1 MSAVETESITALLA
15 FLAVTL
21 SILSLWFTSL
31 KGPDIVLCNKPEFT
45 SERIPRR
52 TFERIIPHDFLCS
65 GDLIFLN
72 KGTVSGVMTLEAI
85 FEPANWLKPFFQSS
99 RFSFKIN
106 GTPHEKSMPPM
117 SIREKESSVI
127 CISLSVEMHKWKKY
141 FEHAPVS
148 KDEMRKV
155 LCDAD
160 IENKSRF
167 HGFCAK
173 LEPSM
178 PIGAIGIKSYQTMRR
193 NLFWTSIDYKD
204 LILAQNVGVISKELI
219 DGFRSCDERW
229 DTLDPDAILM
239 ELREIHRLLEV
250 VMYKPIEEN
259 MKKLMG
265 IVGGGT
271 LNTDLFD
278 ELTRRCEGYAS
289 RMAMASFV
297 LRSVNLESRLVG
309 YDSRTREWN
318 RKFNLFQED
327 QSNEALEEALKKE
340 KVFLDEESG
349 LIAIELSKVQ
359 ANLQDCYLSR
369 SLRA

>member
-1 MSAVETESITALLA
+1 MSGVVTESITPLLA
-15 FLAVTL
+15 FLAVIL

-31 KGPDIVLCNKPEFT
+31 KGPDIVLCNKPEFA
-45 SERIPRR
+45 SERIPRQ
-52 TFERIIPHDFLCS
+52 TFERIIPDDLSCS

-72 KGTVSGVMTLEAI
+72 KGTVSGVLTVEAR

-106 GTPHEKSMPPM
+106 GTPHEKSMPPIP
-117 SIREKESSVI
+117 IREKESSVVG
-127 CISLSVEMHKWKKY
+127 ISLWVELHNWKKY
-141 FEHAPVS
+141 FEHAPVTE
-148 KDEMRKV
+148 DEMRKV

-160 IENKSRF
+160 NENKSRF
-167 HGFCAK
+167 DGFCAK

-178 PIGAIGIKSYQTMRR
+178 PIVPIGIKSYQTMRK
-193 NLFWTSIDYKD
+193 NLFWTRIDYKD
-204 LILAQNVGVISKELI
+204 LIVDQNVGVIREDLI

-229 DTLDPDAILM
+229 DTLEPDAILM
-239 ELREIHRLLEV
+239 ELREIHRLLEG

-265 IVGGGT
+265 IVGGKT

-278 ELTRRCEGYAS
+278 ELRRRYEGYDS
-289 RMAMASFV
+289 RMAMVGFV

-349 LIAIELSKVQ
+349 PIAVELKRVQ
-359 ANLQDCYLSR
+359 AILQDCYLSR